1 MTKIVPAE
9 EKVDHRRGID
19 HIGVSVVAVV
29 HDGKGKILLQKR
41 GPKARDERGNWDIC
55 GGAIE
60 FGESI
65 EEAIKREIKE
75 ELCTKPIDMEF
86 LAVFDAH
93 RVNHENDKTHWV
105 AIVYSVQ
112 VDPKRVKIGEPDKM
126 AELGWFN
133 LKTLPKPLHSQF
145 PKALKAAKK
154 AKIIR

>member
-65 EEAIKREIKE
+65 EEAIKRE
-75 ELCTKPIDMEF
+75 CSF
-86 LAVFDAH
+86 LSEQIGAEKAYRSQDEKDYLDGACSFH
-93 RVNHENDKTHWV
+93 CRLR
-105 AIVYSVQ
+105 AIQ
-112 VDPKRVKIGEPDKM
+112 GLWLWNQ
-126 AELGWFN
+126 AG
-133 LKTLPKPLHSQF
+133 
-145 PKALKAAKK
+145 
-154 AKIIR
+154 